1 MLPESTLRDLPKRLC
16 WFMSAGPARSDA
28 AKLQE
33 PIVGQRQDTL
43 GGAGGDEVLS
53 LLTAKRWM

>member
-1 MLPESTLRDLPKRLC
+1 
-16 WFMSAGPARSDA
+16 MSAGPARSDA